1 MPDRLRERVL
11 SAFTQATTGVTITAT
26 NSLGMGINIP
36 NIRSV
41 IHVEVPDMLRD
52 YYQEIGRSRRDGQ
65 PSEAVI
71 IAPRTYRA
79 PKWDLWEEGMAEG
92 KEAIKAY
99 FQQQQCQRQVL
110 DR

>member
-26 NSLGMGINIP
+26 NALGMGI

-71 IAPRTYRA
+71 IAPRTYRT
-79 PKWDLWEEGMAEG
+79 PKWDL
-92 KEAIKAY
+92 
-99 FQQQQCQRQVL
+99 
-110 DR
+110 